1 MKTGEATARS
11 DRPSERKGEGDAED
25 EESLVA
31 PPNRAAT
38 SQIEALDRLGGKQ
51 NEG

>member
-1 MKTGEATARS
+1 MMTEEVAERL
-11 DRPSERKGEGDAED
+11 DQPSERKEEGVTEN

-38 SQIEALDRLGGKQ
+38 SQIQGLDLWGGGKRR
-51 NEG
+51 